1 MLCLTR
7 FLNVP
12 LNPLLLYPLLL
23 LALSGIN
30 STLFFSLFRWFL
42 SSLFQ
47 DFILLEATISVLLKK
62 VVLTNFV
69 IFTGEH
75 LCWSL
80 LFNKIAGV
88 QACNFVKKDFN
99 TGVFLWILRNFP
111 EHIFWKTLSNGCF
124 SPFSLR
130 LVSGIHLNKPA
141 AETCR
146 FV

>member
-62 VVLTNFV
+62 VVLTNFAISWESTCV
-69 IFTGEH
+69 GVSFLIKLLAFRPATLLKKTSIQVFSCEYCEIFQNTYFEKH
-75 LCWSL
+75 FRTAAFL
-80 LFNKIAGV
+80 LF
-88 QACNFVKKDFN
+88 
-99 TGVFLWILRNFP
+99 
-111 EHIFWKTLSNGCF
+111 LS
-124 SPFSLR
+124 
-130 LVSGIHLNKPA
+130 V
-141 AETCR
+141 
-146 FV
+146 